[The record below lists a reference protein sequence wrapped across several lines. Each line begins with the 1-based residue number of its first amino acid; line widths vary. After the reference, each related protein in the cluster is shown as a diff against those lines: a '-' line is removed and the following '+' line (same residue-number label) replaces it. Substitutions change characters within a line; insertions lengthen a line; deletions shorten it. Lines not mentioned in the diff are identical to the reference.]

1 VKALGTSAPVRRQCI
16 MREHPFTFFDHS
28 DVTADNNSN
37 ERELRP
43 IATYRKV
50 TGGFR
55 SNWGATL

>member
-1 VKALGTSAPVRRQCI
+1 
-16 MREHPFTFFDHS
+16 MREHPFTFFDHP